1 MKQLFLALILLSFV
15 QMATAQDYVREMDR
29 KTGKPILRGKITF
42 QQIEKETV
50 NSWFHKG
57 ADEYEPNSLA
67 IKDLRALWSPYRFV
81 VFAGTWCEDTRVLLP
96 KFYKVLNMADIDLH
110 AVEMYGVDRNKETLN
125 LEHVFYNIKRV
136 PTIIVMHQ
144 KREVGRI
151 VENVNVS
158 IEEDMLRIIE
168 KDAKELERIRA
179 ASKVNN

>member
-1 MKQLFLALILLSFV
+1 
-15 QMATAQDYVREMDR
+15 MATAQDYVREMDR

-67 IKDLRALWSPYRFV
+67 IKDLRSLWSPYRFV

-136 PTIIVMHQ
+136 PTIIIMHQ